1 MRAGTLHYPITIQ
14 EPVAIKDGYGANSI
28 VGEML
33 LALGLMLL
41 ITVVIDRIRIMK

>member
-14 EPVAIKDGYGANSI
+14 EPVAIKDGMVLTLLI
-28 VGEML
+28 GEML